1 VYRDDPL
8 DDELELRAI
17 VGDEAV
23 DELHAAGPA
32 LDRSAL
38 DRGPVE
44 VALDVLRV
52 LQGWVDEDATARW
65 FHQAQKR
72 LEGDTPLAALARG
85 AYEEV
90 EDAARAWAAA
100 HG

>member
-17 VGDEAV
+17 VGDDAV
-23 DELHAAGPA
+23 DDLRDAEVG
-32 LDRSAL
+32 S

-52 LQGWVDEDATARW
+52 LQGWVDEDATRRW
-65 FHQAQKR
+65 FHQPQKR
-72 LEGDTPLAALARG
+72 LEGRAPLEALAHG
-85 AYEEV
+85 AFEEV

>member
-17 VGDEAV
+17 IGDEAV
-23 DELHAAGPA
+23 DGLHAADLPT
-32 LDRSAL
+32 

-52 LQGWVDEDATARW
+52 LQGWVDEDLTARW
-65 FHQAQKR
+65 FHQPQKR
-72 LEGDTPLAALARG
+72 LEGRTPLDALARG

>member
-1 VYRDDPL
+1 MYRDDPL
-8 DDELELRAI
+8 DDELELRAL

-23 DELHAAGPA
+23 DLLAAAELAR
-32 LDRSAL
+32 D
-38 DRGPVE
+38 PVD

-52 LQGWVDEDATARW
+52 LQGWVDDDAAGRW
-65 FHQAQKR
+65 FRQPQQR
-72 LEGDTPLAALARG
+72 LDGQTPVDALTAG
-85 AYEEV
+85 VFEEV